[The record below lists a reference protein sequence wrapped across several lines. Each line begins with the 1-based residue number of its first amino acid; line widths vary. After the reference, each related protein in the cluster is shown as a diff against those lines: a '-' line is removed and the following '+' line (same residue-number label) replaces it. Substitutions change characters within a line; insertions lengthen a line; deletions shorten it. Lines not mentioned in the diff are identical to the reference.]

1 MRTANLKRETGET
14 RINLTVKLDGQGEV
28 LAKTGFKFIDHLVCT
43 FGKYSMADIELRS
56 KSHDSISHHLIEDIG
71 ITLGKSLDKALGRRS
86 AITRFGNASVPMD
99 ESLSSA
105 SIDLIRRQYCKLD
118 LKLKRKEIEGISGED
133 VEHFIRS
140 LMENLNACIHITVE
154 YGNNDHHKIESAIKA
169 FAIAFR
175 EAASGDSK
183 RIGIPS
189 TKGAM

>member
-14 RINLTVKLDGQGEV
+14 RINVVVKLDGRGEV

-71 ITLGKSLDKALGRRS
+71 ITIGKSLDKALGRRS

-140 LMENLNACIHITVE
+140 LIENLNACIHITVE

-175 EAASGDSK
+175 EAASDDSK

>member
-1 MRTANLKRETGET
+1 MRIANLKRETGET
-14 RINLTVKLDGQGEV
+14 RINITVKLDGQGEV

-43 FGKYSMADIELRS
+43 FGKYSMADIDLRS

-86 AITRFGNASVPMD
+86 AITR
-99 ESLSSA
+99 L
-105 SIDLIRRQYCKLD
+105 
-118 LKLKRKEIEGISGED
+118 
-133 VEHFIRS
+133 
-140 LMENLNACIHITVE
+140 E